1 MEQTMAELCRELHNW
16 FSPACNAHAGT
27 YEISDGSL
35 LDVDFLQDGQYFR
48 IVGSV
53 FNDGVYIY
61 PEYGLKDETFDGSI
75 WPMSVPAEV
84 RCLAAEIDEYRHPRD
99 DDKTPKFNSES
110 FGGYSYTRA
119 TNSDGL
125 PLTWRDVFR
134 KRLNPWRK
142 LP

>member
-1 MEQTMAELCRELHNW
+1 MEQTMAKLCGELHNW

-53 FNDGVYIY
+53 FNDGVYIH

-75 WPMSVPAEV
+75 WPMNVPAEV
-84 RCLAAEIDEYRHPRD
+84 RCLAAEIDECRHKHD
-99 DDKTPKFNSES
+99 GDKTPEFNSES

-119 TNSDGL
+119 TNSGGL
-125 PLTWRDVFR
+125 PLTWRDVFS

>member
-1 MEQTMAELCRELHNW
+1 MEQTMEELCRELHNW
-16 FSPACNAHAGT
+16 FSPASSAHAGT

-53 FNDGVYIY
+53 FNDGVYVS
-61 PEYGLKDETFDGSI
+61 PEYGLKDETFDGSV
-75 WPMSVPAEV
+75 WPMSVPAEI
-84 RCLAAEIDEYRHPRD
+84 RCLAAEIDEYRHTHEE
-99 DDKTPKFNSES
+99 DKIPEFNSES

>member
-53 FNDGVYIY
+53 FNDGVYIH

-75 WPMSVPAEV
+75 WPMNVPAEV
-84 RCLAAEIDEYRHPRD
+84 RCLAAEIDESRHNHNG
-99 DDKTPKFNSES
+99 DKTPKFNSES

-134 KRLNPWRK
+134 KQLNPWRK

>member
-27 YEISDGSL
+27 YEISDGGL
-35 LDVDFLQDGQYFR
+35 IDVDFLQDGQYFR

-53 FNDGVYIY
+53 FNDGVYIH
-61 PEYGLKDETFDGSI
+61 PEYGLKDETFDGSV
-75 WPMSVPAEV
+75 WPMNVPAEV
-84 RCLAAEIDEYRHPRD
+84 RCLAAEIDEYRRPRD
-99 DDKTPKFNSES
+99 DNKTPKFNSES

-125 PLTWRDVFR
+125 PLTWRDVFK

>member
-1 MEQTMAELCRELHNW
+1 MEQTMAELCGELHNW
-16 FSPACNAHAGT
+16 FSPVCNAHAGT

-75 WPMSVPAEV
+75 WPMNVPAEV
-84 RCLAAEIDEYRHPRD
+84 RCLAAEIDESRHNHNG
-99 DDKTPKFNSES
+99 DKTPKFNSES

>member
-1 MEQTMAELCRELHNW
+1 M
-16 FSPACNAHAGT
+16 
-27 YEISDGSL
+27 
-35 LDVDFLQDGQYFR
+35 
-48 IVGSV
+48 
-53 FNDGVYIY
+53 YIY
-61 PEYGLKDETFDGSI
+61 PEYGLKDETFDGSV
-75 WPMSVPAEV
+75 WPMNVPAEV
-84 RCLAAEIDEYRHPRD
+84 RCLAAEIDEYRHTHD
-99 DDKTPKFNSES
+99 DDKTPEFNSES

>member
-1 MEQTMAELCRELHNW
+1 MEQTMAELCGELHNW

-35 LDVDFLQDGQYFR
+35 LDIDFLQDGQYFR

-75 WPMSVPAEV
+75 WPMNVPAEV
-84 RCLAAEIDEYRHPRD
+84 RCLAAEIDEYRRPRD
-99 DDKTPKFNSES
+99 DNKTPKFNSES
-110 FGGYSYTRA
+110 FGGYSYTSA

-125 PLTWRDVFR
+125 PLTWRDIFR

>member
-1 MEQTMAELCRELHNW
+1 MEQTMAELCGELHNW
-16 FSPACNAHAGT
+16 FSPVCNAHAGT

-35 LDVDFLQDGQYFR
+35 LDVDFIQDGQYFR

-75 WPMSVPAEV
+75 WPMNVPAEV

-99 DDKTPKFNSES
+99 DNKTPKFSSES

>member
-1 MEQTMAELCRELHNW
+1 MKPAELKKEYVRLRAEGKSYSLICEQLHISKSTCTNW
-16 FSPACNAHAGT
+16 EKA
-27 YEISDGSL
+27 
-35 LDVDFLQDGQYFR
+35 
-48 IVGSV
+48 
-53 FNDGVYIY
+53 
-61 PEYGLKDETFDGSI
+61 
-75 WPMSVPAEV
+75 
-84 RCLAAEIDEYRHPRD
+84 LAAEIDEYRHTHD
-99 DDKTPKFNSES
+99 DDKTPEFNSES

>member
-84 RCLAAEIDEYRHPRD
+84 RCLAAEIDEYWHTHD
-99 DDKTPKFNSES
+99 DDKTPEFNSES